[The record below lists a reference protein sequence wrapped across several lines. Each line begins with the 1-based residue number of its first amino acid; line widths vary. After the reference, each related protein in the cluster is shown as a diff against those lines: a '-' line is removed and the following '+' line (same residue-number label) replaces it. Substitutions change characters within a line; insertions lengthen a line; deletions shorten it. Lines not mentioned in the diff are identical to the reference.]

1 MQMKYIK
8 YVAALGLS
16 LALVSCGGGG
26 GNTGT
31 PSGSPAAT
39 ASSPAAVV
47 VPASFVFTLDKS
59 SISNGEGDIALLTV
73 TVLDASRN
81 VMADVPVNV
90 SVDSGFYTP
99 ITPKTDAKGQV
110 TGNIS
115 IGTDKSNRTIGATI
129 SVVGLATSTASL
141 SVIGSQIALT
151 PVSSTPRPGA
161 KVDLAI
167 KATDGNGAGVPNA
180 EIVLG
185 GSLGFTQSIRT
196 DAGGNA
202 TATLAAAPSTVGTYT
217 VTAAGLGVDTTR
229 DVQVVTATGGIPE
242 AVGVISSASLA
253 ISPNTIPPNT
263 VGSTTNRA
271 ALRAVFQTATNQA
284 IPNVRVRFEIVPPL
298 LGSGEQVSTA
308 DNVIYSD
315 VSGVAVA
322 DYIAGTRTSPTSGV
336 TVRICY
342 GLTDASIA
350 NGACPNPVTQTL
362 TVTGQPLSVTLGD
375 NNLLQ
380 KGGNSLT
387 YIKLLDVAV
396 ADSSGNAVP
405 NALISASVDIS
416 DYGKGLYA
424 SARRWCPNED
434 TNRNGFLDTGE
445 DNDHNGVL
453 TPRKADVILSFVGSN
468 TTAANGRATIQVEYP
483 QNVATWLTYSVRVTT
498 NVVGS
503 EGTDQKSYV
512 TSFIEGDD
520 ANGSFLTPPYG
531 VNDCSTKN

>member
-1 MQMKYIK
+1 MNFIK
-8 YVAALGLS
+8 YVATVG
-16 LALVSCGGGG
+16 LALALAACGGGG
-26 GNTGT
+26 GNPGT
-31 PSGSPAAT
+31 PSGSPAAA
-39 ASSPAAVV
+39 ASAPVAAV
-47 VPASFVFTLDKS
+47 VPASFVFALDKS
-59 SISNGEGDIALLTV
+59 SISNGGGETALLTV
-73 TVLDASRN
+73 TVLNASRN
-81 VMADVPVNV
+81 VLADVPVNV

-99 ITPKTDAKGQV
+99 IASKSDAAGQV
-110 TGNIS
+110 TGKIS
-115 IGTDKSNRTIGATI
+115 VGAVKNNRIITATI
-129 SVVGLATSTASL
+129 SIAGLAASTASVN
-141 SVIGSQIALT
+141 VIGSQITLT
-151 PVSSTPRPGA
+151 PVPSTPRPGSS
-161 KVDLAI
+161 VQLAI
-167 KATDGNGAGVPNA
+167 KATDSNGAGVANTD
-180 EIVLG
+180 IVLG
-185 GSLGFTQSIRT
+185 GSLGFTQVVRT
-196 DAGGNA
+196 DAAGNA
-202 TATLAAAPSTVGTYT
+202 TATLGAAPNVVGTYT
-217 VTAAGLGVDTTR
+217 VTAAGLGVDAAR
-229 DVQVVTATGGIPE
+229 DVQVVSATGGIPD

-253 ISPNTIPPNT
+253 ISPNTISPNT

-298 LGSGEQVSTA
+298 LGSGEQISTA

-387 YIKLLDVAV
+387 YIKLFDVAV

-405 NALISASVDIS
+405 NALISASVDLT
-416 DYGKGLYA
+416 DYGKGKYA
-424 SARRWCPNED
+424 DDPRLWCPNED

-445 DNDHNGVL
+445 DKDQNGVL

-483 QNVATWLTYSVRVTT
+483 QNVATWLKYSVRVTT

-520 ANGSFLTPPYG
+520 KNGSFLTPPYG
-531 VNDCSTKN
+531 VNNCSTAN